1 MLRTDMIKIHEFDPQ
16 IYPRKLWIAITD
28 KAVFDAK
35 PLDEA
40 AAAEVID
47 AHDGVNGGVLIRF
60 RNKKSL
66 TSKHATHEAVHAAM
80 LILEYAEVKL
90 DYQNQ
95 EPLAYLAGWVSE
107 CIDEVK
113 RFKPKIDI
121 SANKKRGED

>member
-1 MLRTDMIKIHEFDPQ
+1 MLRIDMIKIHEFDPQ

-28 KAVFDAK
+28 KAVFDAE
-35 PLDEA
+35 PLDETVA
-40 AAAEVID
+40 ARVEG

-66 TSKHATHEAVHAAM
+66 TPKHATHEAIHAAM
-80 LILEYAEVKL
+80 VILEYAGVKL

-95 EPLAYLAGWVSE
+95 EPLAYLAGWVAE
-107 CIDEVK
+107 CIEEVK